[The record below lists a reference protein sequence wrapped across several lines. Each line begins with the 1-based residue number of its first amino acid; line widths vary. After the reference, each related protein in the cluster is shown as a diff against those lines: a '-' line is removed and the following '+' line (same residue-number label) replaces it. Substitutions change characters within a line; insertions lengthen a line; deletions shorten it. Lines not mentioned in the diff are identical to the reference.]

1 MCTASVYTATTKRR
15 GRPMKNITLSA
26 EESLIEAA
34 RARARAEQ
42 TTLNE
47 QFRRWLAAY
56 AQTRERMDQYDAVM
70 QDLRGK
76 MKAGRKLGRE
86 AMNER

>member
-1 MCTASVYTATTKRR
+1 
-15 GRPMKNITLSA
+15 MKNITLSA
-26 EESLIEAA
+26 DESLIEAA

-47 QFRRWLAAY
+47 QFRRWLASY
-56 AQTRERMDQYDAVM
+56 ARTDARIQRYEAVM
-70 QDLRGK
+70 HGLRGK
-76 MKAGRKLGRE
+76 VKVGRKLGRD

>member
-1 MCTASVYTATTKRR
+1 
-15 GRPMKNITLSA
+15 MKNITLSA
-26 EESLIEAA
+26 DEALIEAA

-56 AQTRERMDQYDAVM
+56 AQTRGGMDRYEAVM
-70 QDLRGK
+70 QGLRGK
-76 MKAGRKLGRE
+76 LKVGRKLSRE
-86 AMNER
+86 SINER